1 MSYGGYN
8 NVSFPFNARNGL
20 SYLRDDVWRN
30 IPNDS
35 LFDPRD
41 LNYISI
47 NPNNTNQVFVSSYN
61 DGLLEINDLE
71 ATILFDESNSPL
83 ESLILP
89 GAPNFRSIRI
99 AGSTF
104 DNEGNLWTITSR
116 VDRALRFFNP
126 SSGLWQGFSFGDIIE
141 NPLED
146 ELIFR
151 DIVVDRNNT
160 KWIGGFFNGVIA
172 YNENLSDPIKNI
184 QSEEEGLPS
193 QSITA
198 IDIDNSNQ
206 LWIGTE
212 FGLRV
217 LFNTS
222 GFFDD
227 PNPVAQP
234 IIFLENGTPRE
245 LLENQFIT
253 DIIVDGSNNKWV
265 STIDSGVFYF
275 TPDGQTTIFHFTTD
289 NSPLPSNAVSD
300 MSLDNSNGT
309 IYFATSR
316 GLVSFRAGGSAPEER
331 LEDAHVFPNPVRPE
345 YEILGF
351 NDLNDITKGIKIVGL
366 TEDVNVKITD
376 IEGNLV
382 AEAQSRVNRR
392 NSNLRTNFAIEG
404 GTGIWNGRNLAN
416 NIVASGVYLILI
428 SDLDSFESK
437 VLKLLIIRGK
447 P

>member
-1 MSYGGYN
+1 MIRLQARQWQ
-8 NVSFPFNARNGL
+8 SFDFSNLIEDA
-20 SYLRDDVWRN
+20 
-30 IPNDS
+30 
-35 LFDPRD
+35 
-41 LNYISI
+41 
-47 NPNNTNQVFVSSYN
+47 
-61 DGLLEINDLE
+61 
-71 ATILFDESNSPL
+71 LFDEL
-83 ESLILP
+83 
-89 GAPNFRSIRI
+89 
-99 AGSTF
+99 
-104 DNEGNLWTITSR
+104 
-116 VDRALRFFNP
+116 
-126 SSGLWQGFSFGDIIE
+126 GFS
-141 NPLED
+141 
-146 ELIFR
+146 
-151 DIVVDRNNT
+151 DIVIDRNNT
-160 KWIGGFFNGVIA
+160 KWIAGYDNGVIA
-172 YNENLSDPIKNI
+172 YNENLSNPIKNI
-184 QSEEEGLPS
+184 QSEEQGLPS
-193 QSITA
+193 EHISA
-198 IDIDNSNQ
+198 LAIDNSGQ
-206 LWIGTE
+206 LWIGTF

-265 STIDSGVFYF
+265 STVDSGVFYF
-275 TPDGQTTIFHFTTD
+275 TPDGQTTIFHFTPD
-289 NSPLPSNAVSD
+289 NSPLPSNAVTD
-300 MSLDNSNGT
+300 MSLDDSDGT

-316 GLVSFRAGGSAPEER
+316 GLVSFRAGGSAPEEN

-366 TEDVNVKITD
+366 TDDVNVKITD

-392 NSNLRTNFAIEG
+392 NSNLGTNFAIEG

-437 VLKLLIIRGK
+437 VLKLLIIRGN